1 MVRRIKSQ
9 AQNCQELALR
19 LNRLL
24 YAMLAVYEYSQK
36 NLKNENENPLST
48 NRLEYKGGFCIL

>member
-36 NLKNENENPLST
+36 NLKNEKMRSH
-48 NRLEYKGGFCIL
+48 